1 MPSIDFVLPHW
12 AYWGTL
18 LLFPLLAMVMARR
31 GHQRRYALPTAYMIL
46 VAGGILGLHRFYLR
60 SVLGAVYL
68 PLFLLILFANAEG
81 RDAREI
87 QSEASNTVNR
97 AEAAIERAEPI
108 VEGAD
113 ARLERLRTELEEAQE
128 GSTIARIRAERALE
142 NAQAEIEQQ
151 TERLEETR
159 ARLEDA
165 RPRLESATEA
175 RAFWSDVG
183 RYTLIL
189 IGVLLV
195 IDAVLVP
202 GLVRRCNAALTPDDL
217 GERGAEAKVDAIEK
231 QAVETD
237 YQRIGTGWPGLLDR
251 ISYYTGEF
259 VAYWVV
265 IAVFVYYFEVV
276 ARYVFNSPTIWA
288 HEGMYLMFGMQ
299 YLIAG
304 AYAALTDAHVKV
316 DIFYAK
322 WSPQRRALVDLFT
335 SIFFFIF
342 AGTLIGTGWI
352 FAMDATE
359 VGEISFSE
367 WRIAYWPFKW
377 AIALGGLLLVLQ
389 GIAKLAR
396 DVETVRQSFKRA

>member
-1 MPSIDFVLPHW
+1 MPSIDFFLPHW
-12 AYWGTL
+12 VYWGVL
-18 LLFPLLAMVMARR
+18 LVFPLLATIMARR
-31 GHQRRYALPTAYMIL
+31 GHQRRYAIPTAYMIL

-60 SVLGAVYL
+60 SLLGLVYL

-81 RDAREI
+81 RDARET
-87 QSEASNTVNR
+87 QSEASNAVNR
-97 AEAAIERAEPI
+97 AEAAIERTEPI

-113 ARLERLRTELEEAQE
+113 ARLEQLRGELEEAQE

-142 NAQAEIEQQ
+142 NAQDEIERS
-151 TERLEETR
+151 TERLEE
-159 ARLEDA
+159 ARTQLEQA
-165 RPRLESATEA
+165 QPRLEAATEA
-175 RAFWSDVG
+175 RSLWSSVG
-183 RYTLIL
+183 RYALIA

-202 GLVRRCNAALTPDDL
+202 GMVRRCNAALTPEDL
-217 GERGAEAKVDAIEK
+217 GETGAQARLDEAESEAAESDF
-231 QAVETD
+231 
-237 YQRIGTGWPGLLDR
+237 QRVGTGWPGMLDR

-322 WSPQRRALVDLFT
+322 WSPQRKALVDLFT

-342 AGTLIGTGWI
+342 AGTLIVTGWI
-352 FAMDATE
+352 FAMDATR

-367 WRIAYWPFKW
+367 WQIAYWPFKW
-377 AIALGGLLLVLQ
+377 TIALGGVLLFLQ

-396 DVETVRQSFKRA
+396 DIETVRQSFRGA